1 MTDIVEK
8 LNRGEFLSD
17 SELKALIETDD
28 ANAAELLKKYAD

>member
-8 LNRGEFLSD
+8 LYRTGDLSD

-28 ANAAELLKKYAD
+28 KCRRKLLRT